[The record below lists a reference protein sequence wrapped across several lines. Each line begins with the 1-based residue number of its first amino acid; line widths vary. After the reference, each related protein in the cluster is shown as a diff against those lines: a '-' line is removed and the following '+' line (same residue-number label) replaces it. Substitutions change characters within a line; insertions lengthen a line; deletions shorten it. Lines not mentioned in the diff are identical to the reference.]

1 MPGLIADHI
10 LEQIRQNNDIVE
22 VIGSYFPLKRA
33 GANFR
38 ALCPFHKEKTPSF
51 NVNPQKQI
59 WHCFGCGAGGDVF
72 TFVMKY
78 ENLDFISAVRRL
90 AERTGVRLEFEE
102 TASEPNRDQKELL
115 FKLHEQVAEFFHQ
128 TLLKGKSAEPAR
140 AYLKKRGITAD
151 VVKRWRLGYSPDAWD
166 ALIQWAASRKFSAE
180 LLETAGLALRRE
192 RGDGFYDR
200 FRGRL
205 MFPICDEQGRVVAFS
220 GRILT
225 DAKDQPK
232 YVNSPETPIFQKG
245 KILFALDKAKRAI
258 LDERFA
264 IVCEGQV
271 DTISCHEAGMTN
283 VVAPQ
288 GTALTEQH
296 ARILK
301 RYAEEVVLM
310 FDADAAGQNA
320 VVRSAEPLWEAGLV
334 IRVAVLPRG
343 HDPDSFVKEMGA
355 EKLKNLIT
363 KAPSFFVYLLERLSE
378 QHDPRSDS
386 GKLQI
391 ARHLADWLVRTPS
404 PILRSTYAQQT
415 AVRLAVP
422 EDAVWQEVRRLQ
434 AGRRIE
440 RPSNDSECAAT
451 DSSPA
456 KTERPSPLLAET
468 LLLRLM
474 LTDERIVDVVVAR
487 LDRAWLIQNVPGKL
501 IGHILDLRIGKCW
514 HGADA
519 VLGQISDDEERRF
532 WVELMMLPQPKATG
546 VQAAINCLAALEKR
560 ALERQLRELCTQ
572 LAHPEL
578 TESAMVTLKQQILDL
593 RRKLDHIARPSMD
606 KTKLVSHS

>member
-1 MPGLIADHI
+1 VPGLIADHI

-78 ENLDFISAVRRL
+78 ENLDFIPAVRRL
-90 AERTGVRLEFEE
+90 AERTGVRLELEE

-115 FKLHEQVAEFFHQ
+115 FKLHEQVAGFFHQ
-128 TLLKGKSAEPAR
+128 TLLKEKSAEPAR

-180 LLETAGLALRRE
+180 LLEAAGLALRRE

-258 LDERFA
+258 LDEKFA

-271 DTISCHEAGMTN
+271 DAISCHEAGMTN

-334 IRVAVLPRG
+334 IRVAVLPQG

-363 KAPSFFVYLLERLSE
+363 KAPSFFVYLLERLSK
-378 QHDPRSDS
+378 QYDPNTDG
-386 GKLQI
+386 GKVQI
-391 ARHLADWLVRTPS
+391 AQQMAAWLARIPNPVLFAR
-404 PILRSTYAQQT
+404 YAQE
-415 AVRLAVP
+415 ASKRLQLTGTSI
-422 EDAVWQEVRRLQ
+422 EQEILKLRRRLPHLQ
-434 AGRRIE
+434 ARTEASETRS
-440 RPSNDSECAAT
+440 PSY
-451 DSSPA
+451 PA
-456 KTERPSPLLAET
+456 EE
-468 LLLRLM
+468 LLLQLM
-474 LTDERIVDVVVAR
+474 LTDERIVDVVAER
-487 LDRAWLIQNVPGKL
+487 LDRAWLTQSAPGKL
-501 IGHILDLRIGKCW
+501 IGYIVDLQIGRRW
-514 HGADA
+514 DG
-519 VLGQISDDEERRF
+519 SDTLLNQVSDEEEKRLLA
-532 WVELMMLPQPKATG
+532 ELMLTAQPKTAG
-546 VQAAINCLAALEKR
+546 VQATTDCLAALERR
-560 ALERQLRELCTQ
+560 ALEQQLRELRKQ
-572 LAHPEL
+572 LSQPDL
-578 TESAMVTLKQQILDL
+578 TKSATVALQQQVLDL
-593 RRKLDHIARPSMD
+593 RRKLDHIAPLSMD

>member
-1 MPGLIADHI
+1 VPGLIADHI

-72 TFVMKY
+72 TFVMKF

-115 FKLHEQVAEFFHQ
+115 FRLHEQVAEFFHQ
-128 TLLKGKSAEPAR
+128 TLLKEKSAEPAR

-258 LDERFA
+258 LDEKFA

-334 IRVAVLPRG
+334 IRVAVLPQG

-363 KAPSFFVYLLERLSE
+363 KAPSFFVYLLEHLSK
-378 QHDPRSDS
+378 QYDPNTDG
-386 GKLQI
+386 GKVQI
-391 ARHLADWLVRTPS
+391 AQQMAAWLARIPNPVLFAR
-404 PILRSTYAQQT
+404 YAQE
-415 AVRLAVP
+415 ASKRLQLTGTSI
-422 EDAVWQEVRRLQ
+422 EQEILKLRRRLPHLQ
-434 AGRRIE
+434 ARTEASETRS
-440 RPSNDSECAAT
+440 PSY
-451 DSSPA
+451 PA
-456 KTERPSPLLAET
+456 EE
-468 LLLRLM
+468 LLLQLM
-474 LTDERIVDVVVAR
+474 LTDERIVDVVAER
-487 LDRAWLIQNVPGKL
+487 LDRAWLTQSAPGKL
-501 IGHILDLRIGKCW
+501 IGYIVDLQIGRRW
-514 HGADA
+514 DG
-519 VLGQISDDEERRF
+519 SDTLLNQVSDEEEKRLLA
-532 WVELMMLPQPKATG
+532 ELMLTAQPKTAG
-546 VQAAINCLAALEKR
+546 VQATTDCLAALERR
-560 ALERQLRELCTQ
+560 ALEQQLRELRKQ
-572 LAHPEL
+572 LSQPDL
-578 TESAMVTLKQQILDL
+578 TKSATVALQQQVLDL
-593 RRKLDHIARPSMD
+593 RRKLDHIAPLSMD

>member
-1 MPGLIADHI
+1 VPGLIADHI

-72 TFVMKY
+72 TFVMKF

-115 FKLHEQVAEFFHQ
+115 FRLHEQVAEFFHQ
-128 TLLKGKSAEPAR
+128 TLLKEKSAEPAR

-258 LDERFA
+258 LDEKFA

-334 IRVAVLPRG
+334 IRVAVLPQG

-363 KAPSFFVYLLERLSE
+363 KAPSFFVCLLEHLSK
-378 QHDPRSDS
+378 QYDPNTDG
-386 GKLQI
+386 GKVQI
-391 ARHLADWLVRTPS
+391 AQQMAAWLARIPNPVLFAR
-404 PILRSTYAQQT
+404 YAQEASKQLQLT
-415 AVRLAVP
+415 GTSI
-422 EDAVWQEVRRLQ
+422 EQEILKLRRRLPHLE
-434 AGRRIE
+434 ARTEAFETRS
-440 RPSNDSECAAT
+440 PSY
-451 DSSPA
+451 PA
-456 KTERPSPLLAET
+456 EE
-468 LLLRLM
+468 LLLQLM
-474 LTDERIVDVVVAR
+474 LTDERIVDVVAER
-487 LDRAWLIQNVPGKL
+487 LDRAWLTQSAPGKL
-501 IGHILDLRIGKCW
+501 IGYIVDLQIGRRW
-514 HGADA
+514 DG
-519 VLGQISDDEERRF
+519 SDTLLNQVSDEEEKRLLA
-532 WVELMMLPQPKATG
+532 ELMLTAQPKTAG
-546 VQAAINCLAALEKR
+546 VQATTDCLAALERR
-560 ALERQLRELCTQ
+560 ALEQQLRELRKQ
-572 LAHPEL
+572 LSQPDL
-578 TESAMVTLKQQILDL
+578 TKSATVALQQQVLDL
-593 RRKLDHIARPSMD
+593 RRKLDHIAPLSMD